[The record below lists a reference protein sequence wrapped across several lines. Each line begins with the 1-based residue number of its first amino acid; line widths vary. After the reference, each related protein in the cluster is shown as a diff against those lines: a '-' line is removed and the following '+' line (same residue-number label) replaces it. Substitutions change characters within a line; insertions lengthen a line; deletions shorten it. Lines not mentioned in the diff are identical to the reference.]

1 MTSQLEREV
10 QRNLELREELG
21 IEIAK
26 VKDRSGYRFA
36 VGRAEDQ
43 PLIFAVLI
51 ILIAI
56 TLWYF
61 L

>member
-1 MTSQLEREV
+1 MTSQLEQEV

-26 VKDRSGYRFA
+26 VKDRSGYRLA
-36 VGRAEDQ
+36 VGKAEDQ